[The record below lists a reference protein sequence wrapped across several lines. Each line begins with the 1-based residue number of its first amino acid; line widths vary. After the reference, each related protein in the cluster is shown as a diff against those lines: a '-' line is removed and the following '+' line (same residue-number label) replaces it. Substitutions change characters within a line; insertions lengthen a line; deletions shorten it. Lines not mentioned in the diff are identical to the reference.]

1 MLVCQREPVVSEE
14 RVGAVPESL
23 DELVNHG
30 NGLVVP
36 SSMVGPAD
44 VDAQPRPVNGTV
56 PRKGWE
62 ALLALTCVSEPVRA
76 LVPWCMDNI
85 HAAESTCEATPLE
98 FTLTLLELLLSSRK
112 VDVPPQVVEVDMR
125 DRSVLKD
132 EAIAFYWMK
141 LAAQQN
147 FSLAQRSLGELYEKG
162 SGVAPDIIVASHWY
176 HLAALQGDSIAKQHF
191 QRLGKQISC
200 FKESVNP
207 DKEAP

>member
-1 MLVCQREPVVSEE
+1 MTDDINEQNGDFTWV
-14 RVGAVPESL
+14 ES
-23 DELVNHG
+23 
-30 NGLVVP
+30 
-36 SSMVGPAD
+36 AD
-44 VDAQPRPVNGTV
+44 VLQTDARLGIARAQR
-56 PRKGWE
+56 
-62 ALLALTCVSEPVRA
+62 LLA
-76 LVPWCMDNI
+76 
-85 HAAESTCEATPLE
+85 
-98 FTLTLLELLLSSRK
+98 
-112 VDVPPQVVEVDMR
+112 MR
-125 DRSVLKD
+125 YMRGRGVLKD